1 MDPVL
6 LLYLIALRHFIMPKL
21 GLFFPKGVTCVNDIS
36 AGLQEHLV
44 PAMNT
49 LPAAARALVNVSG
62 FCHSRC
68 SKEDQRKRCSLFY
81 FLPGFLDGQSPS
93 AVGIGGGHLV

>member
-6 LLYLIALRHFIMPKL
+6 LLYIIALRHFIMPKL

-49 LPAAARALVNVSG
+49 LPAAARALVN
-62 FCHSRC
+62 
-68 SKEDQRKRCSLFY
+68 EWL
-81 FLPGFLDGQSPS
+81 LPFKML
-93 AVGIGGGHLV
+93 